1 MYDEANGSEGGPLEG
16 GPPKPEKED
25 RSELEKM
32 MTTESALM
40 TTESA
45 PTGYGSDGE
54 QNNNQDVVVN
64 SVCEYVIDLFFIRHS
79 DLSPFILHDIWIFL
93 LKCYVLLIL
102 F

>member
-1 MYDEANGSEGGPLEG
+1 MYDEANVTEG

-25 RSELEKM
+25 RSELEKI
-32 MTTESALM
+32 M

-64 SVCEYVIDLFFIRHS
+64 SVCEYM
-79 DLSPFILHDIWIFL
+79 
-93 LKCYVLLIL
+93 
-102 F
+102 